1 MEPHNAFGMAQR
13 IEALDVFR
21 GLTLAGMIIVN
32 TPGHSESA
40 YRFLEHAAWHGWTAA
55 DLVFPWFI
63 FIMGVAM
70 PFSLGRRIAP
80 GPAVYRHIVR
90 RTLVLFA
97 LGLVLCYN
105 PERDLAHWRIM
116 GVLQRIAL
124 VYFLGSVI
132 FLNTKRNGQ
141 IAAAALL
148 LAVYWVLMA
157 CVPVPGAGA
166 GDLSRF
172 GNLAG
177 HLDRLVMANHLYKPG
192 WDPEG
197 LLHTL
202 PAVATLLA
210 GCVAGHWLRTD
221 KPMRSKILSMA
232 AAGCAL
238 IAAAYAL
245 NPWFPINK
253 NLWSPP
259 YVLLTAGL
267 ALLMLAA
274 CIYVI
279 DVRGAKA
286 WAAPFL
292 VVGKNSIVTYVLSLL
307 LMIPL
312 ILVTVQETDLRTWLF
327 LHGFAPW
334 LPPALASLA
343 FSLAYCTL
351 IILLMTPLY
360 LKGKFIK
367 I

>member
-1 MEPHNAFGMAQR
+1 MDTRIATGTPQR
-13 IEALDVFR
+13 FEALDVFR

-40 YRFLEHAAWHGWTAA
+40 FRFLEHAAWHGWTAA
-55 DLVFPWFI
+55 DLVFPWFV

-70 PFSLGRRIAP
+70 PFSLGRRGAH
-80 GPAVYRHIVR
+80 GAAVYRHIVR
-90 RTLVLFA
+90 RTLILFA

-124 VYFLGSVI
+124 VYFTGSVI
-132 FLNTKRNGQ
+132 FLNTKRTGQ
-141 IAAAALL
+141 FTAAALL
-148 LAVYWVLMA
+148 LAGYWLLMTR
-157 CVPVPGAGA
+157 VPAPGAGA

-177 HLDRLVMANHLYKPG
+177 YMDRLVMANHLYKPG

-202 PAVATLLA
+202 PAVATLLS
-210 GCVAGHWLRTD
+210 GCLAGHWLRTG
-221 KPMRSKILSMA
+221 KPMRTKILGMA
-232 AAGCAL
+232 GAGCAL
-238 IAAAYAL
+238 TAAAYAL

-267 ALLMLAA
+267 ALLVLAA
-274 CIYVI
+274 CIHGI
-279 DVRGAKA
+279 DVRGAKR
-286 WAAPFL
+286 WTAPFL
-292 VVGKNSIVTYVLSLL
+292 VVGKNSIVTYVVSIL

-312 ILVTVQETDLRTWLF
+312 YLVTVQETDLRTWLF
-327 LHGFAPW
+327 LHWFAPW
-334 LPPALASLA
+334 LPPAMASLA

-360 LKGKFIK
+360 LRGKFIK